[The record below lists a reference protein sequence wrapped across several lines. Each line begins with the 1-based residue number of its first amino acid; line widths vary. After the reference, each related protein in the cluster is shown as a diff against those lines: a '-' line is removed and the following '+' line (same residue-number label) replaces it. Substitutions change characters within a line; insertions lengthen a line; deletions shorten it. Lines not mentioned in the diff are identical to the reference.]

1 MRGRAGSAAC
11 LFAMLAIASCTSADG
26 LVPPADIGPGPSPGF
41 SQMAPQAAAPQPEAQ
56 SVAAARPAPSAS
68 ASPALRTTL
77 PSASPAGAQ
86 VATQSALPAFAGPEP
101 SGTEPPAG
109 PVVAAV
115 ATRSTIQVAPITGA
129 PPDTV
134 TPLTARLTA
143 HARERGIQVAGGGTL
158 PTHILKGY
166 LSELTD
172 ANSTT
177 VIYVWDVVDPA
188 GTRLH
193 RIQGTA
199 KVKGKG
205 GWSAVSAKT
214 MQAIADRT
222 IDDFANWLTGGAG

>member
-1 MRGRAGSAAC
+1 MRGRARSAAC
-11 LFAMLAIASCTSADG
+11 LVAVLAIASCTSADG
-26 LVPPADIGPGPSPGF
+26 VVPPADIGTGPSPAF
-41 SQMAPQAAAPQPEAQ
+41 NQMAPQAAGSQAGPA
-56 SVAAARPAPSAS
+56 SVAASQAQPAQSAS
-68 ASPALRTTL
+68 ATSSAAT
-77 PSASPAGAQ
+77 PSASPASAQ
-86 VATQSALPAFAGPEP
+86 AAAQSAPPAFAGAEP
-101 SGTEPPAG
+101 SGSEPPAG
-109 PVVAAV
+109 PIVAAV
-115 ATRSTIQVAPITGA
+115 ATRSTIQLAPITGA
-129 PPDTV
+129 PADTV
-134 TPLTARLTA
+134 RPLTARLAA
-143 HARERGIQVAGGGTL
+143 HARERGIQLAGSGTL

-166 LSELTD
+166 LSELSD

-222 IDDFANWLTGGAG
+222 IDDFAQWLSGKTG

>member
-1 MRGRAGSAAC
+1 
-11 LFAMLAIASCTSADG
+11 MLAIASCTSADG
-26 LVPPADIGPGPSPGF
+26 LVPPADIGAGSSPGF
-41 SQMAPQAAAPQPEAQ
+41 NQAMDAATAAQPAAQ
-56 SVAAARPAPSAS
+56 SAGGAASQPAQSAS
-68 ASPALRTTL
+68 AAPATAA
-77 PSASPAGAQ
+77 PPASPANAR
-86 VATQSALPAFAGPEP
+86 AAAQSAAPAFAGPEP
-101 SGTEPPAG
+101 SGTAPPAG

-115 ATRSTIQVAPITGA
+115 ATRSTIQLAPVTGA
-129 PPDTV
+129 PPETV

-143 HARERGIQVAGGGTL
+143 HARERGIQVAGSGTL

-166 LSELTD
+166 LSELSD

-214 MQAIADRT
+214 LQAIADRT
-222 IDDFANWLTGGAG
+222 IDDFAQWLSGRTG